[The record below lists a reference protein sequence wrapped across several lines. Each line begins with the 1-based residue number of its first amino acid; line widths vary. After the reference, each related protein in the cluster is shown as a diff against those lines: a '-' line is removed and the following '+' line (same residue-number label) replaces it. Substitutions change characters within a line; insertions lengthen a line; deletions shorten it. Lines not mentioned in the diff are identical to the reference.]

1 MLFEVPGDLLL
12 DFDVGFLLFL
22 VVDNSLTLIDFP
34 LILILQVLLVLL
46 LSYLELKDVVSLR
59 PSLLYAFQSLFF
71 FGL

>member
-46 LSYLELKDVVSLR
+46 LSNLELKDVVSLR

>member
-22 VVDNSLTLIDFP
+22 VVDNSPTLIDFP

-46 LSYLELKDVVSLR
+46 LSNLELKDVVSLR